1 MICRSQVTPLH
12 NLAAQCNTCLFPINI
27 LFFFLLVTNFF
38 LGILKSL
45 SVFTF
50 SSSIFQHISLISLTC
65 SSTWVDFLYNSL
77 LPRHS
82 AVQDFDEGFAKL
94 DVESGVYDRIDS
106 AVQISEPGDS
116 AVQGRRDATA
126 SAMSLQH
133 MGKEER

>member
-1 MICRSQVTPLH
+1 M
-12 NLAAQCNTCLFPINI
+12 
-27 LFFFLLVTNFF
+27 FFFLLVTNVF